1 MEINLNNRNI
11 LADRK
16 IKKNKSQKFIEKNN
30 ISISLEDTLV
40 YDSINKIFDRNKI
53 YSNIL
58 NELKQLEIDNHE
70 NISKTE
76 KEELFNKIKKDTK
89 EKNNIIDLDIF
100 TIFEKIPQRRTY
112 KDIIILK
119 KYLSKTK
126 LSLFFKDLK
135 LDNESI
141 EKLLLICAIEM
152 KIIKFNKNTIIYK
165 ISDLPDYIYLV
176 ISGKINVIKLLKDDI
191 KMSGLEYF
199 SFLMSLKKNNEI
211 ERFNLT
217 INENNNIFN
226 ININDKDIIEF
237 YFLRNVIN
245 QILNDFDIN
254 FKEILNLCN
263 LTSDFFELDSNK
275 IDNLNYIKE
284 NIKKILIKIP
294 PLSDN
299 QISNYLF
306 FQDNY
311 FKKTISIYNY
321 NITTNLQQG
330 EFFGYYS
337 QEKNKREETIKT
349 EENSILLYLENKQFD
364 YYVSKAKYSL
374 IKKEI
379 DFLQENYIFGKIHK
393 KKFERV
399 YFNYFTLEEYKKG
412 DILTDEFIPLKNVY
426 FIKNG
431 EVDLYSKK
439 NSVQIQSLLNRFQK
453 VDKNNKNFYT
463 YKYNNLKTNVIE
475 LKKEFEENK
484 LTKIVSLKDKEIIG
498 LECIFY
504 GLDCLTSSKVSLDQT
519 KIYKIPVNKFL
530 DIINNEKNILSTIE
544 NIVKNKLD
552 MLYSIFFNLNN
563 IKISLADAKENFRQQ
578 IEYEKEVIIPN
589 EKKININKFQKLREM
604 LLEIQKN
611 NRNQF
616 KEKKSMLPLLQKN
629 KSLKKILIR
638 QNSTKDIIKTIRNK
652 NKSNDDVNIRLN
664 STNKNSISFED
675 NILHKIKKNIIKDN
689 KMKVNIYLKNKN
701 KANSFNLD
709 INESNNIN
717 KNLNEFAFCTQLLP
731 DIKNNNN
738 TNYNI
743 NINNSQIINN
753 VEYTE
758 SKNSKNIKKNNNKIN
773 NNDSF
778 NNNLNGHYSDKNIK
792 NKIISIRKKIEH
804 PYFNPFIVKKLK
816 KYSIFDHFIFN
827 VNYKD
832 DSDFD
837 NYNSSSFSNYKNRIN
852 IIQKVNFENIK
863 KKARIYKNMKNE
875 IRDALIEHEK

>member
-1 MEINLNNRNI
+1 MEIDLKITNKGI
-11 LADRK
+11 RK
-16 IKKNKSQKFIEKNN
+16 TKSQIFQQKNN
-30 ISISLEDTLV
+30 LSISLEDTYV
-40 YDSINKIFDRNKI
+40 YDSINKMFNRNKI

-58 NELKQLEIDNHE
+58 NELKKLEKDKNE
-70 NISKTE
+70 NISKTL
-76 KEELFNKIKKDTK
+76 KEEVLNKIKKNKK
-89 EKNNIIDLDIF
+89 EKSNIIDLDIL
-100 TIFEKIPQRRTY
+100 TIFEKLPERRTY
-112 KDIIILK
+112 KDILILTN
-119 KYLSKTK
+119 YLSKTK
-126 LSLFFKDLK
+126 LSLYFKNLK
-135 LDNESI
+135 LDEESY

-152 KIIKFNKNTIIYK
+152 KVKKFKKNNIIYQ

-176 ISGKINVIKLLKDDI
+176 ISGKINVIKLIKEDI
-191 KMSGLEYF
+191 EMSGLEYF
-199 SFLMSLKKNNEI
+199 SHLMSLKKNKEI

-226 ININDKDIIEF
+226 IDINEKDMIEF

-245 QILNDFDIN
+245 QILNDFEIN

-263 LTSDFFELDSNK
+263 LTIDFFELDSNK

-330 EFFGYYS
+330 DFFGYYS
-337 QEKNKREETIKT
+337 QDKNKREETIKT
-349 EENSILLYLENKQFD
+349 IENCILLYFENKQFD

-399 YFNYFTLEEYKKG
+399 YFNYFTLEEYNKG
-412 DILTDEFIPLKNVY
+412 DILTEEFIPLKNVY

-498 LECIFY
+498 LECIYY
-504 GLDCLTSSKVSLDQT
+504 GLNCLTSSKVSLDRT

-589 EKKININKFQKLREM
+589 KKKININKFQK
-604 LLEIQKN
+604 
-611 NRNQF
+611 
-616 KEKKSMLPLLQKN
+616 
-629 KSLKKILIR
+629 

-778 NNNLNGHYSDKNIK
+778 NNNLNGHYSDKKIK
-792 NKIISIRKKIEH
+792 NKIIRIRKKIEH

>member
-76 KEELFNKIKKDTK
+76 KEELFNKIKKDIK
-89 EKNNIIDLDIF
+89 EKNNIIDLDIL

-330 EFFGYYS
+330 DFFGYYS

-463 YKYNNLKTNVIE
+463 YKTNVIE

-530 DIINNEKNILSTIE
+530 DIINNEKAILSTIE
-544 NIVKNKLD
+544 NIVRKKLD
-552 MLYSIFFNLNN
+552 MLYHIFFNLNN

-578 IEYEKEVIIPN
+578 IEYEKEIIIPN
-589 EKKININKFQKLREM
+589 EKKININKFQKLKEI

-611 NRNQF
+611 NRNNF
-616 KEKKSMLPLLQKN
+616 KEKKSMLPLLQKK

-638 QNSTKDIIKTIRNK
+638 YNSNPTKNMIKKIRNK
-652 NKSNDDVNIRLN
+652 NNEDVKIHCN
-664 STNKNSISFED
+664 SSNKNNISFED
-675 NILHKIKKNIIKDN
+675 NILQKIKKNILQDSN
-689 KMKVNIYLKNKN
+689 MQVNIYFKNKN

-709 INESNNIN
+709 INEINNVN
-717 KNLNEFAFCTQLLP
+717 KNLNEFSFCTQLLP
-731 DIKNNNN
+731 DIKKKNN
-738 TNYNI
+738 TNYNV
-743 NINNSQIINN
+743 NKSQIINI
-753 VEYTE
+753 EYTE
-758 SKNSKNIKKNNNKIN
+758 SKNAKNIKNNNNKNN
-773 NNDSF
+773 NNDSY
-778 NNNLNGHYSDKNIK
+778 NNNLNEIYSDKKSQN
-792 NKIISIRKKIEH
+792 NIISIRKKIEH

-816 KYSIFDHFIFN
+816 KYSIFDNFIFN
-827 VNYKD
+827 VNIKD
-832 DSDFD
+832 DCDYD
-837 NYNSSSFSNYKNRIN
+837 NHNCSSFSNYKNRIN
-852 IIQKVNFENIK
+852 IMQKVNFENVK
-863 KKARIYKNMKNE
+863 RKARIYKNMKNE
-875 IRDALIEHEK
+875 IRDALIKHEK